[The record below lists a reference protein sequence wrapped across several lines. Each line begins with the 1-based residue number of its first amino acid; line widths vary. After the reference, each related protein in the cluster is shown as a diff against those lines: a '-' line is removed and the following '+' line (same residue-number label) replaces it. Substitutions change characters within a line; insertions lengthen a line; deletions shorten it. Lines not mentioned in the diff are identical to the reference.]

1 MQLGRGGRGGRVGGG
16 GSEEEATTASSR
28 IGRCSLFMFM
38 FRPRRNALIKR
49 LWRSAAARASRTDQQ
64 DQQQQQQQQQPLTQQ
79 VSSSGGGGGANWQ
92 RATVLKAATH
102 ALLKRLSDDQLAAL
116 VDAVDSAGAAPSPC
130 LHLDAETVNSN
141 LPTPLSI

>member
-1 MQLGRGGRGGRVGGG
+1 MCVCVQLGKGR
-16 GSEEEATTASSR
+16 GSEEEATTTVVASSK

-38 FRPRRNALIKR
+38 FRPRRNALVKR

-64 DQQQQQQQQQPLTQQ
+64 DQQQQQQQPLTQQ
-79 VSSSGGGGGANWQ
+79 VSSGSGANWQ

-141 LPTPLSI
+141 LQTPLSI